1 MGLVKMTL
9 ARKLGAGFGVVLL
22 LLALAAALAYVGI
35 DGIVKNAKEVIAG
48 NQLDGELA
56 QKEVDHLNWASQVSA
71 FLNDSK
77 VKELKVQMDP
87 KKCGFGKWYYSDARL
102 QAEIRVPA
110 LKGPLAAIEEPHA
123 TLHNSAAEIKKLFRQ
138 THPGLLVKLN
148 NILIKHL
155 EWAETVSSKLAV
167 EATQGSLG
175 GEPFQLGVITDPTK
189 CALGVFLQ
197 MPETKQLMSEI
208 PELAKALAELD
219 EPHKQLHASA
229 LQIESLMNE
238 GNPKG
243 AVRLFQE
250 QAVKALEEVQGQL
263 DKAIAAEEGL
273 EKSAREAA
281 LVYVDQT
288 QPSLAKVR
296 ELLHQVRGIA
306 RENILSQDA
315 MLSQAE
321 STQLNV
327 SVVGAVALVVGLF
340 LAVFIGRSVSRTLR
354 IIAQEMDMGSAQVSA
369 ASNQV
374 STASQ
379 QLAEGSTEHA
389 ANLEE
394 VCASLEEVSSMTK
407 SNAANASEADGL
419 MAQTRDV
426 VTQAAQSMDNLSQA
440 MNGLSASG
448 DQMAKIIKTIDE
460 IAFQT
465 NLLALNAAVEAARAG
480 DAGSGFAVV
489 ADEVRN
495 LAMRAAEAAKN
506 TANLLESTI
515 NKTKQGSEL
524 VSRTNA
530 AFLAVAENSDKV
542 GGLISEIAAAS
553 SEQAQGINQV
563 NIATTEMDKVT
574 QNNAANAEE
583 SAAAA
588 EEMAAQAETMKGFVN
603 DLASM
608 VGRGEP
614 GNEKPKKKLKP
625 GSKDGGR
632 RGGFLQ
638 LPAGVKKALTSH
650 GGREDLSDE
659 DSFKDF

>member
-1 MGLVKMTL
+1 MSVGLVIAILLGLAMATFITL
-9 ARKLGAGFGVVLL
+9 SITRPVKVVINGLSAG
-22 LLALAAALAYVGI
+22 
-35 DGIVKNAKEVIAG
+35 
-48 NQLDGELA
+48 
-56 QKEVDHLNWASQVSA
+56 SQ
-71 FLNDSK
+71 
-77 VKELKVQMDP
+77 
-87 KKCGFGKWYYSDARL
+87 
-102 QAEIRVPA
+102 
-110 LKGPLAAIEEPHA
+110 
-123 TLHNSAAEIKKLFRQ
+123 
-138 THPGLLVKLN
+138 
-148 NILIKHL
+148 
-155 EWAETVSSKLAV
+155 
-167 EATQGSLG
+167 
-175 GEPFQLGVITDPTK
+175 
-189 CALGVFLQ
+189 
-197 MPETKQLMSEI
+197 
-208 PELAKALAELD
+208 
-219 EPHKQLHASA
+219 
-229 LQIESLMNE
+229 
-238 GNPKG
+238 
-243 AVRLFQE
+243 
-250 QAVKALEEVQGQL
+250 
-263 DKAIAAEEGL
+263 
-273 EKSAREAA
+273 
-281 LVYVDQT
+281 
-288 QPSLAKVR
+288 
-296 ELLHQVRGIA
+296 QVA
-306 RENILSQDA
+306 
-315 MLSQAE
+315 
-321 STQLNV
+321 
-327 SVVGAVALVVGLF
+327 
-340 LAVFIGRSVSRTLR
+340 
-354 IIAQEMDMGSAQVSA
+354 A

-379 QLAEGSTEHA
+379 SLAQGSAEQA
-389 ANLEE
+389 
-394 VCASLEEVSSMTK
+394 ASLEETSSSLEEMSSMTRK
-407 SNAANASEADGL
+407 NADNAQEADTL
-419 MAQTRDV
+419 AQEAKQVVDRANQAMTELTTSMAEI
-426 VTQAAQSMDNLSQA
+426 TQA
-440 MNGLSASG
+440 GEETG
-448 DQMAKIIKTIDE
+448 KIIKTIDE

-480 DAGSGFAVV
+480 EAGAGFAVV

-614 GNEKPKKKLKP
+614 GSEKPKKKLKP